1 MLSVFL
7 LQFKAE
13 ISYFDSKNFW
23 AGLARTLQ
31 FGYVMHIFLIT
42 FHGALH
48 NHIAIHKSSDTL
60 SLRVTT

>member
-23 AGLARTLQ
+23 AGLARMLSITLQ

-60 SLRVTT
+60 SL